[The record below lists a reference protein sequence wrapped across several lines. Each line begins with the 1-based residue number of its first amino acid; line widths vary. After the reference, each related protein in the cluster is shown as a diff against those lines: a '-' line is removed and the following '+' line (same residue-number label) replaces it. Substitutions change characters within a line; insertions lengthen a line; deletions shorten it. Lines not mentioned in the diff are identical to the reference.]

1 MTKSIKLGY
10 HSNNP
15 TLLALSGSGILEGR
29 LEGHDVAVEW
39 LNVAGG
45 ARTVDYI
52 GAELIDVGGT
62 GATPPIVAQAK
73 GIPLVYIA
81 TSESR
86 PLGGILVRED
96 SSIRHLRDLRGKRI
110 ALGAGS
116 WHQQL
121 LAAALD
127 KVDIAWQDIV
137 PLDLPEPLAAKALR
151 AGGIEA
157 WATGEEN
164 PQIIAGLRFI
174 ARTGDLIGNPS
185 VFFARRAFAEDHPD
199 LLEIVV
205 QSLDA
210 ADHWIKNNP
219 DAAGKVLAAA
229 ARNHL
234 DAAGWEAHVR
244 SRPWGLVAVDDLFL
258 DQQQRAADLFYK
270 FGLLPR
276 KLNVRD
282 ATLTHPLVARRR
294 AA

>member
-1 MTKSIKLGY
+1 MTRRVKLGY

-15 TLLALSGSGILEGR
+15 TLLAASGSGILEERLRGR
-29 LEGHDVAVEW
+29 DVVVEW

-86 PLGGILVRED
+86 PVGGILVRED
-96 SSIRHLRDLRGKRI
+96 SGIHHPRDLRGKRI

-121 LAAALD
+121 LATALD
-127 KVDIAWQDIV
+127 QARIAWHDIV
-137 PLDLPEPLAAKALR
+137 PLDLPEPLAVKALR
-151 AGGIEA
+151 SGGIEA
-157 WATGEEN
+157 WATGEDN
-164 PQIIAGLRFI
+164 PHVLAGLRFV

-185 VFFARRAFAEDHPD
+185 VFFARRAFAEEHPD

-210 ADHWIKNNP
+210 ADHWIESNP
-219 DAAGKVLAAA
+219 AEAGKALAAA
-229 ARNHL
+229 ARSHL
-234 DAAGWEAHVR
+234 DSAGWEAHVR

-258 DQQQRAADLFYK
+258 DQQQRAADLFHR
-270 FGLLPR
+270 FGLLSR
-276 KLNVRD
+276 KVNVRD
-282 ATLTHPLVARRR
+282 AALPRPLVAPRR

>member
-1 MTKSIKLGY
+1 MTLGINIGY

-15 TLLALSGSGILEGR
+15 TLLALSSSGILEEKLKGR
-29 LEGHDVAVEW
+29 GVTVTW

-86 PLGGILVRED
+86 PQGGILVRED
-96 SSIRHLRDLRGKRI
+96 SGIRQPRDLRGKRI

-121 LAAALD
+121 LATALD
-127 KVDIAWQDIV
+127 QAGLVWQDIV
-137 PLDLPEPLAAKALR
+137 PLDLPEPLAIKALR

-157 WATGEEN
+157 WATGEDN
-164 PQIIAGLRFI
+164 AGVIAGLRFI
-174 ARTGDLIGNPS
+174 ARTEDLIGNPS
-185 VFFARRAFAEDHPD
+185 VFFARRAFAEQHPD
-199 LLEIVV
+199 LLEAVV

-210 ADHWIKNNP
+210 ADHWIESNP
-219 DAAGKVLAAA
+219 AEAGKALAAA
-229 ARNHL
+229 ARSHL

-244 SRPWGLVAVDDLFL
+244 SRPWGLVAVDNLFL
-258 DQQQRAADLFYK
+258 DQQQRAADLFHR

-276 KLNVRD
+276 KVNVRD
-282 ATLTHPLVARRR
+282 ATLARPLVAPRR